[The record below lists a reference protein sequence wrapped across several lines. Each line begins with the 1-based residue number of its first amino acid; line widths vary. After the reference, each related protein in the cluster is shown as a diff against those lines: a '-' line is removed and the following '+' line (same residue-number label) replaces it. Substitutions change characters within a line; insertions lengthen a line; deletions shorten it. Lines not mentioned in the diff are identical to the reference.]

1 MVCRMKHVKIVL
13 IVLIIILT
21 SNGCINRQS
30 GDVDYGLF
38 ITPARESETILI
50 VPLVLDN
57 DTAEIANVMR
67 VNPRFAEG
75 NASLQ
80 IIETERGAALKIT
93 TDEYTEFW
101 FSKKYYNISSD
112 KLMANKTLSM
122 TEFNYE
128 EKGKPVIKSWVYVN
142 STTNN
147 TSRIW
152 ITMSAGDGKARHLR
166 ISSRNISNGWH
177 QIDVE
182 EGISIAE

>member
-1 MVCRMKHVKIVL
+1 MVYAMKHVKIVL

-21 SNGCINRQS
+21 SNGCINRPS
-30 GDVDYGLF
+30 GDVGYGIF
-38 ITPARESETILI
+38 ITPDEDSETILI
-50 VPLVLDN
+50 IPLVMDN
-57 DTAEIANVMR
+57 GTGEIGNVMK

-93 TDEYTEFW
+93 TYEYTEFW
-101 FSKKYYNISSD
+101 FSKKYYKISSAE
-112 KLMANKTLSM
+112 LIANKTLSM
-122 TEFNYE
+122 TEFNYD

-147 TSRIW
+147 VPFFW
-152 ITMSAGDGKARHLR
+152 ITMYAGAEKSRLLE
-166 ISSRNISNGWH
+166 ISGENVSNGWH

-182 EGISIAE
+182 EGYAIAE